1 MAREQKAY
9 VFIYL
14 PGETVAVP
22 AGIFTHYPDDG
33 IGRFVYGLRY
43 LERSNALAVDP
54 VALQLGAVP
63 RDITANG
70 GLYGAFRD
78 ASPDYWGRLVIA
90 AELKSPPESLGEMDF
105 LLNGNASRVG
115 CLDFRAS
122 LEQGEPDQGPPSFQS
137 LSDLLE
143 AATQLQHGEPVRH
156 DLLQLLEQGTSI
168 GGARPKCTV
177 ELDDALWIAKF
188 PASGDTV
195 NFPRIEYAT
204 MLLAK
209 VCGIMIPVI
218 RIVTVGDKDVLL
230 VQRFDRRK
238 TTRGYQRFG
247 FLSALSLM
255 EWDER
260 DRTQWSYPSLADRM
274 RSAVLAQSA
283 ELKQLFRR
291 MVFNVLCRNTDD
303 HPRNHGFLWSG
314 SGLSLSPAYDIVP
327 TPTRQGVGTDFSLS
341 MSLGDRGREASL
353 ANAVSL
359 SARFG
364 LTHKEALLIVEEMKV
379 CVRAWEDHFSLH
391 AVSSADLEAVRA
403 CFMGADAQPHH
414 ILR

>member
-1 MAREQKAY
+1 MVREQKAY

-33 IGRFVYGLRY
+33 IGRFAYGLRY
-43 LERSNALAVDP
+43 LERLDALPVDP

-63 RDITANG
+63 RDAAANG

-90 AELKSPPESLGEMDF
+90 AELKFSPESLGEMDF
-105 LLNGNASRVG
+105 LLHGNASRVG

-122 LEQGEPDQGPPSFQS
+122 LEQGEPETRPPSFQ
-137 LSDLLE
+137 LLAEILE

-188 PASGDTV
+188 PARGDSV

-204 MLLAK
+204 MLLAQA
-209 VCGIMIPVI
+209 CGITIPEI
-218 RIVTVGDKDVLL
+218 RIISVGDKDVLL
-230 VQRFDRRK
+230 VKRFDRRK
-238 TTRGYQRFG
+238 TAMGYQRFG

-260 DRTQWSYPSLADRM
+260 DRTQWSYPALADKM
-274 RSAVLAQSA
+274 RAAILAQPL
-283 ELKQLFRR
+283 ELEELFRR
-291 MVFNVLCRNTDD
+291 MVLNVLCRNTDD
-303 HPRNHGFLWSG
+303 HPRNHGFLWG
-314 SGLSLSPAYDIVP
+314 EKGPALSPAYDIVP
-327 TPTRQGVGTDFSLS
+327 SLARPGIGTDFSLS
-341 MSLGDRGREASL
+341 MSLGERGREATVV
-353 ANAVSL
+353 NAVSL

-364 LTHKEALLIVEEMKV
+364 LSQNKAQLIVEEMKE
-379 CVRAWEDHFSLH
+379 CVKTWEGHFASQ
-391 AVSSADLEAVRA
+391 AVSSVDIEAVRA
-403 CFMGADAQPHH
+403 CFSGADDT
-414 ILR
+414 ILHY

>member
-33 IGRFVYGLRY
+33 IGRFAYGLRY
-43 LERSNALAVDP
+43 LERPNAQPVDP

-63 RDITANG
+63 RDVTTNG

-90 AELKSPPESLGEMDF
+90 AELKSPPESLGEMDY
-105 LLNGNASRVG
+105 LLHGNASRVG
-115 CLDFRAS
+115 CLDFRVS
-122 LEQGEPDQGPPSFQS
+122 LEQGEPASRPPSFQS
-137 LSDLLE
+137 LADILE
-143 AATQLQHGEPVRH
+143 AATQLQHGEPVRR

-188 PASGDTV
+188 PARGDTV

-209 VCGIMIPVI
+209 VCGITVPEL
-218 RIVTVGDKDVLL
+218 RLVTVGNKDVLL

-238 TTRGYQRFG
+238 TATGYQRFG

-260 DRTQWSYPSLADRM
+260 DRTRWSYPALADRM
-274 RSAVLAQSA
+274 RATVLAQPA
-283 ELKQLFRR
+283 ELQELFRR

-303 HPRNHGFLWSG
+303 HPRNHGFLWG
-314 SGLSLSPAYDIVP
+314 AKGLALSPAYDIVP
-327 TPTRQGVGTDFSLS
+327 TPARSGIGTDFSLS
-341 MSLGDRGREASL
+341 MSLGDKGREATL
-353 ANAVSL
+353 ENALSA

-364 LTHKEALLIVEEMKV
+364 LPRDEAQLIVAEMTACVENWEE
-379 CVRAWEDHFSLH
+379 HFAAQ
-391 AVSSADLEAVRA
+391 AVSSVDVEALRA
-403 CFMGADAQPHH
+403 CFMSPDLHSS
-414 ILR
+414 

>member
-1 MAREQKAY
+1 MARELKAY

-33 IGRFVYGLRY
+33 IGRFAYGLRY
-43 LERSNALAVDP
+43 LERPNALPVDP
-54 VALQLGAVP
+54 VALQLGVTP
-63 RDITANG
+63 RDATTNG

-90 AELKSPPESLGEMDF
+90 AELKSPPESLEEMDF
-105 LLNGNASRVG
+105 LLHGNASRVG
-115 CLDFRAS
+115 CLDFRVS
-122 LEQGEPDQGPPSFQS
+122 LDQGEPESRPPAFQS
-137 LSDLLE
+137 LADILE
-143 AATQLQHGEPVRH
+143 AATQLQQGEPVRH

-188 PASGDTV
+188 PARGDTV

-209 VCGIMIPVI
+209 TCGITIPEL
-218 RIVTVGDKDVLL
+218 RLVTVGDKDVLL
-230 VQRFDRRK
+230 IQRFDRCK
-238 TTRGYQRFG
+238 TTAGYQRFG

-260 DRTQWSYPSLADRM
+260 DRTQWSYPALADKM
-274 RSAVLAQSA
+274 RAAILAQPD
-283 ELKQLFRR
+283 ELNELFRR

-303 HPRNHGFLWSG
+303 HPRNHGFLWNKD
-314 SGLSLSPAYDIVP
+314 GLALSPAYDIVP
-327 TPTRQGVGTDFSLS
+327 TPARPGIGTGFSLS
-341 MSLGDRGREASL
+341 MSLGDQGREATL
-353 ANAVSL
+353 TNAMSL

-364 LTHKEALLIVEEMKV
+364 LPHKEALLIVEEM
-379 CVRAWEDHFSLH
+379 RAEVKTWEDHFTSH
-391 AVSSADLEAVRA
+391 SVSSADVEAVQA
-403 CFMGADAQPHH
+403 CFIRTDAE
-414 ILR
+414 L

>member
-33 IGRFVYGLRY
+33 IGRFAYGLRY
-43 LERSNALAVDP
+43 LERPNALPVDP
-54 VALQLGAVP
+54 VALQLGVVP
-63 RDITANG
+63 RDATVNG

-90 AELKSPPESLGEMDF
+90 AELKSPPESLGEMDY
-105 LLNGNASRVG
+105 LLHGNASRVG
-115 CLDFRAS
+115 CLDFRVS
-122 LEQGEPDQGPPSFQS
+122 LEQGESESKPPSFQS
-137 LSDLLE
+137 LADILK
-143 AATQLQHGEPVRH
+143 AATQLQHGESVRP

-177 ELDDALWIAKF
+177 ELDDTLWIAKF
-188 PASGDTV
+188 PARGDTI
-195 NFPRIEYAT
+195 NYPRIEYAT

-209 VCGIMIPVI
+209 ACGITIPDMRLI
-218 RIVTVGDKDVLL
+218 TIGDKDVLL
-230 VQRFDRRK
+230 VKRFDRRK
-238 TTRGYQRFG
+238 TAMGYQRFG

-260 DRTQWSYPSLADRM
+260 DRTQWSYPELADRM
-274 RSAVLAQSA
+274 RATVLAQPS
-283 ELKQLFRR
+283 ELNELFRR
-291 MVFNVLCRNTDD
+291 MVFNVFCRNTDD
-303 HPRNHGFLWSG
+303 HPRNHGFLWNEKG
-314 SGLSLSPAYDIVP
+314 MAMSPAYDIVP
-327 TPTRQGVGTDFSLS
+327 TATRSGIGTDFSLS
-341 MSLGDRGREASL
+341 MSLGDRGREATL

-364 LTHKEALLIVEEMKV
+364 LSRDEAQLLVEEMKV
-379 CVRAWEDHFSLH
+379 CVATWEKQFVGQ
-391 AVSSADLEAVRA
+391 AVSSVDLEAIRA
-403 CFMGADAQPHH
+403 CFFVH
-414 ILR
+414 R

>member
-1 MAREQKAY
+1 MDREQKAF

-14 PGETVAVP
+14 PGETTAVP

-33 IGRFVYGLRY
+33 IGRFAYGLRY
-43 LERSNALAVDP
+43 LERPNALPVDP
-54 VALQLGAVP
+54 VALQLGAPP
-63 RDITANG
+63 RDAIAHG

-90 AELKSPPESLGEMDF
+90 AELQSPPESLGEMDF
-105 LLNGNASRVG
+105 LLNANASRIG
-115 CLDFRAS
+115 CLDFRTS
-122 LEQGEPDQGPPSFQS
+122 LEQGEPKHGPPSFQS
-137 LSDLLE
+137 LAEILE
-143 AATQLQHGEPVRH
+143 TATRLQHGEPIRR

-177 ELDDALWIAKF
+177 ELDNALWIAKF
-188 PASGDTV
+188 PARGDTV

-209 VCGIMIPVI
+209 NCGITIPEL
-218 RIVTVGDKDVLL
+218 RMVTVGDQEVLL

-238 TTRGYQRFG
+238 KATRYQRFG

-260 DRTQWSYPSLADRM
+260 DRTRWSYPALADQM
-274 RSAVLAQSA
+274 RATVLAQPA
-283 ELKQLFRR
+283 ELQQLFRR

-327 TPTRQGVGTDFSLS
+327 TLARTGVGTYFALS
-341 MSLGDRGREASL
+341 MSLGERGREATL
-353 ANAVSL
+353 KNAVSL

-364 LTHKEALLIVEEMKV
+364 LPQKQALLVVDEMRTGV
-379 CVRAWEDHFSLH
+379 QAWEDHF
-391 AVSSADLEAVRA
+391 AAQDIAAADLDAIRA
-403 CFMGADAQPHH
+403 CFSGGNAG
-414 ILR
+414 IL